1 MGGRGH
7 LIEKVKELWNRFMGD
22 KQHNQKRRYVIIIAL
37 IGVLLILLS
46 NMIQPNKQKSDDV
59 VNDELVEEA
68 EEVGST
74 KDQDSSSTLLSE
86 VSDMEQHYEKSLQT
100 MLNEIT
106 GVSEVEIMVNI
117 DSTNVHV
124 YEKDLIVGTQTTE
137 ETDKSGGER
146 QVKDDTKET
155 TLVYVRKGDQEVPV
169 RVQTKKPD
177 VRGVF
182 IIAKGADNA
191 TIKKW
196 IVESVSKV
204 LDVPTYQ
211 VSVMPK

>member
-117 DSTNVHV
+117 DST
-124 YEKDLIVGTQTTE
+124 
-137 ETDKSGGER
+137 
-146 QVKDDTKET
+146 
-155 TLVYVRKGDQEVPV
+155 
-169 RVQTKKPD
+169 
-177 VRGVF
+177 
-182 IIAKGADNA
+182 
-191 TIKKW
+191 
-196 IVESVSKV
+196 
-204 LDVPTYQ
+204 
-211 VSVMPK
+211 

>member
-1 MGGRGH
+1 
-7 LIEKVKELWNRFMGD
+7 MGD

>member
-1 MGGRGH
+1 
-7 LIEKVKELWNRFMGD
+7 
-22 KQHNQKRRYVIIIAL
+22 
-37 IGVLLILLS
+37 
-46 NMIQPNKQKSDDV
+46 NKQKSDDV

-137 ETDKSGGER
+137 ETAKSGGER

-155 TLVYVRKGDQEVPV
+155 
-169 RVQTKKPD
+169 
-177 VRGVF
+177 
-182 IIAKGADNA
+182 
-191 TIKKW
+191 
-196 IVESVSKV
+196 
-204 LDVPTYQ
+204 
-211 VSVMPK
+211 